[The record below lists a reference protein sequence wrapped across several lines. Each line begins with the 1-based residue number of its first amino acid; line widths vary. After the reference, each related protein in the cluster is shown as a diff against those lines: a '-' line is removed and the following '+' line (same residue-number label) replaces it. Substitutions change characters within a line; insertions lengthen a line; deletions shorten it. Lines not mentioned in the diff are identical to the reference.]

1 MSHGLLVDNVIEIS
15 TGIPDSSLPQ
25 DGKPCMEFVVWL
37 ARSRRKKDYRHTV
50 FFSHADFFPSKLPVY
65 SPLSSLDLPWPHL
78 AVSQNL
84 YPSLNAYH
92 ALRVILVSGC
102 RTVQTETSQD
112 DLETSENHRPETCLP
127 TKRPLSCPCN
137 TLKIEVFKWCFFL
150 PAVMVDMT
158 SF

>member
-1 MSHGLLVDNVIEIS
+1 MS
-15 TGIPDSSLPQ
+15 
-25 DGKPCMEFVVWL
+25 
-37 ARSRRKKDYRHTV
+37 SR
-50 FFSHADFFPSKLPVY
+50 
-65 SPLSSLDLPWPHL
+65 SPLEFQIPVFHRMASRVWNLSFGLPDHVGKKITDLPWPHL